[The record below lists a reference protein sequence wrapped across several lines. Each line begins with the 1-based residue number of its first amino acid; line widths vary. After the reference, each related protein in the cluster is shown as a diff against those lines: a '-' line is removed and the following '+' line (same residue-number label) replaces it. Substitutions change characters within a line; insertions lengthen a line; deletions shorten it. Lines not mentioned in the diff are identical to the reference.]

1 MGTPFQ
7 FHPAPSPTSPPARE
21 MMTPVGPIIQA
32 KQTLLFGPFFS
43 PTAVL
48 IPTKWG
54 EPTPA

>member
-7 FHPAPSPTSPPARE
+7 FHPAPSPTSPPTGE
-21 MMTPVGPIIQA
+21 IVTPGGPIIQV
-32 KQTLLFGPFFS
+32 KQTLLFGPFIS

-54 EPTPA
+54 EPNPA